1 MHDHA
6 SRAGLDLRQV
16 ARILVLAGG
25 LFIALVGIVFGG
37 AGALVGF
44 LGPASD
50 LSTGMTLS
58 VSFAALSVG
67 LGLSLA
73 WQGWQASRGQGSRP
87 FRPRRVWSWI
97 LLFALAVLAGQSLLS
112 LDLLVPLTFPPFHI
126 AAAFLPSI
134 VILAAVG
141 RSLGGATRWRE
152 MVLQVSSGAFLSTLV
167 AFSLEFLVIVG
178 LIAALLLMVVTW
190 QPGGLEVIRSLT
202 ERLQDP
208 VWLQNPAHLGPLVSS
223 PPVLLAAALV
233 FAGLIPLVEE
243 AVKAL
248 GVPLLAYRRPTMAQA
263 FLWGLAGGAG
273 FAAVEGL
280 FNTLGGLEVWAPV
293 VSMRVGASLL
303 HCFTGGLMGLAW
315 YYLLMERRWLR
326 ALGLY
331 AASAGVHGL
340 WNGLAGLVSVLS
352 LSSPDNEVI
361 GIQGLTGA
369 GALAVVA
376 LLLGLAL
383 AVGLGLAAATR
394 WVRRH
399 SPGEA
404 GYGSQPAS
412 DSSLA
417 SIEGA
422 HPARD

>member
-1 MHDHA
+1 MHDRA
-6 SRAGLDLRQV
+6 PQAGLDLRQV

-87 FRPRRVWSWI
+87 FRPRRVWPWI
-97 LLFALAVLAGQSLLS
+97 VLFVLAVLAGQLL
-112 LDLLVPLTFPPFHI
+112 LLLELLVPLTFPPFHI
-126 AAAFLPSI
+126 AAAFLPPV
-134 VILAAVG
+134 VILVAVG
-141 RSLGGATRWRE
+141 RSLRGTTRWRE

-167 AFSLEFLVIVG
+167 AFSLEFLIIVG
-178 LIAALLLMVVTW
+178 LIAALLPVVAW

-208 VWLQNPAHLGPLVSS
+208 VHLGPLVRS

-248 GVPLLAYRRPTMAQA
+248 GVPLLVYRRPTRAQA
-263 FLWGLAGGAG
+263 FLW
-273 FAAVEGL
+273 
-280 FNTLGGLEVWAPV
+280 VWPV
-293 VSMRVGASLL
+293 A
-303 HCFTGGLMGLAW
+303 
-315 YYLLMERRWLR
+315 R
-326 ALGLY
+326 ALPQSRGCSTRR
-331 AASAGVHGL
+331 AAWRCGPPSSRCGWEPVCCTASPAG
-340 WNGLAGLVSVLS
+340 
-352 LSSPDNEVI
+352 
-361 GIQGLTGA
+361 
-369 GALAVVA
+369 
-376 LLLGLAL
+376 
-383 AVGLGLAAATR
+383 
-394 WVRRH
+394 
-399 SPGEA
+399 
-404 GYGSQPAS
+404 
-412 DSSLA
+412 
-417 SIEGA
+417 
-422 HPARD
+422 